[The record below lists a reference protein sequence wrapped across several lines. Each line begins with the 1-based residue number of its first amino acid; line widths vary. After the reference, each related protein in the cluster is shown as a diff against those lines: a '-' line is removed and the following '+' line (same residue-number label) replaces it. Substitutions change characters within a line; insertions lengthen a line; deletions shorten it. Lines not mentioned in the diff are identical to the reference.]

1 MRSAL
6 AARKWRAALVVLAFA
21 AAVTLAQTPRPRTP
35 AAPAAKPTPASPAN
49 AYVDPTL
56 CATCHQEIAETYA
69 KTGMGRSFHKIDAN
83 YPIEPYSGKPF
94 YHEASDSYFSMVQHD
109 GKTFQRRWQ
118 IGYDGRETNVEEKS
132 VDYVLGSGNHGRT
145 YLHLTARNGLQ
156 QLPLGWYSENGGT
169 WAMLPGFDRP
179 DYPGSERPVH
189 YECFFCHNA
198 YPKIPKA
205 NEEDGAEAVYQL
217 PLPNGIDCQRCHGPG
232 ERHIRTVGLPNV
244 TPEQIRAS
252 IVNPARL
259 TPEREME
266 DCMQC
271 HLETSSLKLPHSLKR
286 PDRLPFSYI
295 PGQPLEN
302 FELAFDREPGK
313 NQRFEVANAAYA
325 LRKSQ
330 CFLQTQS
337 DANPAKR
344 MRCTT
349 CHDPHNIPRGQEA
362 VTHYNG
368 VCRTCHA
375 ADFAATMS
383 AGNHPTNPDCISCHM
398 PKTRT
403 DDAIHIVMTQ
413 HFIQRVPPANPLA
426 MKSEYYESDA
436 TSYRGEVVPYY
447 PPKPGP
453 TEQNELDIAVA
464 QVKDGA
470 NLKQGIP
477 RLAELIRRYHPA
489 ESRYYTEL
497 AEALH
502 TAGDRAQS
510 EQYFNEALRRAPNS
524 TIIMLEFANAE
535 LEWQQFAKAEATLRR
550 AVTLAPRDPVAWG
563 LLGQSL
569 FQQGKGAEAKAALN
583 KALSLDPDLAEP
595 HNYLAAM
602 LVSQGDLDGAERE
615 FRAALRILPGNVE
628 WQANLAG
635 LLASR
640 GSVPEARYL
649 FERAIKLKPDALGPR
664 INYARLLANVN
675 LRSDALAQA
684 QAAVKIGP
692 DSAPAHEVL
701 GVLLA
706 DSGDADGGVRELEAA
721 VRLQPDFWRA
731 HYELGATLA
740 NKGDIAGATAQLRQ
754 AAGGNDPQAKA
765 ASLDLL
771 QRLPH

>member
-1 MRSAL
+1 VRTALLFTILGAAIAL
-6 AARKWRAALVVLAFA
+6 AQPQRPRAA
-21 AAVTLAQTPRPRTP
+21 
-35 AAPAAKPTPASPAN
+35 SAN
-49 AYVDPTL
+49 AYVDPAL

-69 KTGMGRSFHKIDAN
+69 KTGMGRSFGKIDADH
-83 YPIEPYSGKPF
+83 PIEPFSGKPF
-94 YHEASDSYFSMVQHD
+94 YHEASDSYFSMVRHD
-109 GKTFQRRWQ
+109 GRTFQRRWQ
-118 IGYDGRETNVEEKS
+118 IGHDGRETNIEEKS

-189 YECFFCHNA
+189 YECIFCHSA

-217 PLPNGIDCQRCHGPG
+217 PLPGSIDCQRCHGPG
-232 ERHIRTVGLPNV
+232 RNHIETVGRKSV
-244 TPEQIRAS
+244 TPEEIRAS

-271 HLETSSLKLPHSLKR
+271 HLETSTLKLPHSLKR
-286 PDRLPFSYI
+286 LDRLPFSYI
-295 PGQPLEN
+295 PGEPLEK
-302 FELAFDREPGK
+302 FELTFDREPGK

-325 LRKSQ
+325 LRRSQ
-330 CFLQTQS
+330 CFLQTQAS
-337 DANPAKR
+337 DPAKR

-349 CHDPHNIPRGQEA
+349 CHDPHNIPRGQAA

-375 ADFAATMS
+375 ADFTRTVS
-383 AGNHPTNPDCISCHM
+383 AGNHPTDPDCISCHM
-398 PKTRT
+398 PKRRT
-403 DDAIHIVMTQ
+403 DDAVHIVMTD
-413 HFIQRVPPANPLA
+413 HFIRRDRPADPLA
-426 MKSEYYESDA
+426 MKAETYESDA

-447 PPKPGP
+447 PAKPAP
-453 TEQNELDIAVA
+453 TRQNELDIAVA
-464 QVKDGA
+464 QVKEGS
-470 NLKQGIP
+470 NLKDGIP
-477 RLAELIRRYHPA
+477 RLAALIQRYRPTQPG
-489 ESRYYTEL
+489 YYSDL
-497 AEALH
+497 AEAFHL
-502 TAGDRAQS
+502 AGDRVQS
-510 EQYFNEALRRAPNS
+510 ERYFNEALRRAPKS
-524 TIIMLEFANAE
+524 SVILLQLANAQ

-550 AVTLAPRDPVAWG
+550 AVALAPRDPVAWG
-563 LLGQSL
+563 LLGQAL
-569 FQQGKGAEAKAALN
+569 FQQGRNAEAKPALD
-583 KALSLDPDLAEP
+583 KALALDPDLPEP

-602 LVSQGDLDGAERE
+602 LVRQGDLDGAEKE

-635 LLASR
+635 LLATR
-640 GSVPEARYL
+640 GSIPEARYL
-649 FERAIKLKPDALGPR
+649 FERAIRLKPDAPGPR

-684 QAAVKIGP
+684 QTAVQLAS
-692 DSAPAHEVL
+692 DSAAAHELL
-701 GVLLA
+701 GLLLS
-706 DSGDADGGVRELEAA
+706 DSGDAGGALRELQSA

-731 HYELGATLA
+731 HYELGALLA
-740 NKGDIAGATAQLRQ
+740 NKGDTAGAVAQLRL

-765 ASLDLL
+765 ASLELL
-771 QRLPH
+771 KRLPR